1 MTLKEIYEFIHKNG
15 EPDFNSHN
23 IDTLLLL
30 DIAMSM
36 RNLVKL
42 SMESMEMNMAV
53 LASLDKE
60 DGGEKPN

>member
-1 MTLKEIYEFIHKNG
+1 MTLKEIYEHIHKEG

-42 SMESMEMNMAV
+42 SLESMEMNQMV
-53 LASLDKE
+53 LASLDKDE
-60 DGGEKPN
+60 DGKIN

>member
-1 MTLKEIYEFIHKNG
+1 MTLKEIYEFIHRDG

-36 RNLVKL
+36 RNLVAM
-42 SMESMEMNMAV
+42 SMESMEMNKAV
-53 LASLDKE
+53 LASLERDE
-60 DGGEKPN
+60 TEKVN